1 MMDFSNS
8 GDIRRLAG
16 IPQEMGSVATLV
28 IDTVIIIVLI
38 LI

>member
-16 IPQEMGSVATLV
+16 IPQEIGSAATLV
-28 IDTVIIIVLI
+28 IDIVIITVLI